1 MEREQEI
8 LERSMNRMVLRKS
21 LTSVKS
27 WMSVKS
33 DLNWMSDLAFLY

>member
-1 MEREQEI
+1 MEQEREI
-8 LERSMNRMVLRKS
+8 LARSMNRMVLR
-21 LTSVKS
+21 KS